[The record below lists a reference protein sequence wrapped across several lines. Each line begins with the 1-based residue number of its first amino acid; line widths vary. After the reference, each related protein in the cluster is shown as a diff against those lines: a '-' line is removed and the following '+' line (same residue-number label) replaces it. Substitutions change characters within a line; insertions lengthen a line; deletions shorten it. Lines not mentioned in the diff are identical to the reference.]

1 MSTERQE
8 SKLIRNIGFWPLMGI
23 AYGQIIGA
31 GIMTQTGI
39 AIGMTGTGVVL
50 AYIISAVC
58 TTFQNFPTAI
68 LGATVPVSGG
78 EYRYISRLRGKKWGF
93 VYPATYVVSKLTI
106 ALYALSCASYLVAFL
121 TGISEQIIAICLL
134 VAAFAINL
142 LGTKQSAFV
151 TTGITALLLLGMAL
165 FLFYGLPRTDIAYV
179 FDPSNLMAHGPGK
192 LLSAIAL
199 LSFATGGAQVIG
211 NMGSEIIDPQK
222 NMPKVIIIST
232 VTVGIMYALVAM
244 VASGVLP
251 LEVVSNQNL
260 SLVAADVMPGWAFTY
275 FTLAA
280 GAGATAK
287 TLNVT
292 LSWSPKPI
300 LIACDD
306 GMLPRSWGTVS
317 KRGVPYKIL
326 IAFFFIG
333 LIPLLAGMDIS
344 LISKM
349 GTAIS
354 LLSKL
359 MFSYAFL
366 NLPKKY
372 PEAFARSEMKVS
384 EGTVKILGYGSI
396 ILSAIFSASLIIE
409 LPTAAKIGFV
419 ILFAASIAWANSG
432 KLDKIEIPNDLDVQY
447 VK

>member
-93 VYPATYVVSKLTI
+93 VYLATYVVSKLTI

-179 FDPSNLMAHGPGK
+179 FDPSNLMAHGPGN

-300 LIACDD
+300 LVACDD

-419 ILFAASIAWANSG
+419 ILFAASTLGELRASC
-432 KLDKIEIPNDLDVQY
+432 KIETPTTSMFSM
-447 VK
+447 

>member
-93 VYPATYVVSKLTI
+93 IYLATYVVSKLTI

-179 FDPSNLMAHGPGK
+179 FDPSNLMAHGPGN

-300 LIACDD
+300 LVACDD

-384 EGTVKILGYGSI
+384 EGTVKILGYGSM

>member
-93 VYPATYVVSKLTI
+93 VYLATYVVSKLTI

-179 FDPSNLMAHGPGK
+179 FDPSNLMAHGPGN

-300 LIACDD
+300 LVACDD

-432 KLDKIEIPNDLDVQY
+432 KLDKIEIPTDLDVQY